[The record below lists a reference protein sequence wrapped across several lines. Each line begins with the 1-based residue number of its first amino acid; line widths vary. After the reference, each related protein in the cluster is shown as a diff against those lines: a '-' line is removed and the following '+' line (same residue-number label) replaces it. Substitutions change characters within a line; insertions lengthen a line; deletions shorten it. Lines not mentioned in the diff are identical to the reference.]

1 MRVGY
6 LDLSEASQMVRTVD
20 SRCYHRQ
27 HRPALGLEDGG
38 EVDFV
43 DGIEDGVVD

>member
-1 MRVGY
+1 
-6 LDLSEASQMVRTVD
+6 MVRTLD

-27 HRPALGLEDGG
+27 YWPALGLEDGG
-38 EVDFV
+38 EVDLV